1 MQQLFPREGET
12 TPRLRFPEFRDA
24 GPWEVKRL
32 GEVATRVTEQVGSK
46 KLTPVSITASCGF
59 VPQTTKFGR
68 DISGK
73 QYAKYI
79 RLRRGQ
85 FAYNKGNSKSY
96 PQGAVY
102 QLLEFPEAAA
112 PNVFYCFQFKE
123 GYFPEFYK
131 GYFKLNFH
139 GSQLEK
145 FITSGA
151 RSNGLLNIRADD
163 FFSIILPTPREKA
176 EQQEIADCLSS
187 LDDLIRAQSER
198 IEALKQHKKGL
209 MQQLFPSLDEVRG

>member
-1 MQQLFPREGET
+1 MSGGKT
-12 TPRLRFPEFRDA
+12 KAVTPRLRFPEFRDA
-24 GPWEVKRL
+24 GPWEVRRL
-32 GEVATRVTEQVGSK
+32 GEIATRVTEQVGSK
-46 KLTPVSITASCGF
+46 ILTPVSITANRGF

-73 QYAKYI
+73 QYARYI
-79 RLRRGQ
+79 RLRFGQ

-102 QLLEFPEAAA
+102 QLLEFPEAAM

-131 GYFKLNFH
+131 GYFQLNFH
-139 GSQLEK
+139 GAQLEK

-176 EQQEIADCLSS
+176 EQQQILS
-187 LDDLIRAQSER
+187 LIH
-198 IEALKQHKKGL
+198 I
-209 MQQLFPSLDEVRG
+209 